1 MRFKA
6 LPAMSCQRK
15 GVPWALSAS
24 RAILGEYEVITA
36 ELAENPCSFSNR
48 FTLAHKA
55 VMGGD
60 CCAPDS
66 LPAAQHML
74 NDLHLNTGEN
84 EGANTAKAASPKS
97 HQEHAKELEDFIRKR
112 IDLFE
117 QYKARED
124 AQARSVSP

>member
-1 MRFKA
+1 
-6 LPAMSCQRK
+6 
-15 GVPWALSAS
+15 
-24 RAILGEYEVITA
+24 
-36 ELAENPCSFSNR
+36 
-48 FTLAHKA
+48 
-55 VMGGD
+55 MGGD

-84 EGANTAKAASPKS
+84 EGADTAKAASPKS

-124 AQARSVSP
+124 AQARAFSAYYVPEAAHQKTMCLAVMCWKACTVSSQS